1 MYLSSSELARLQV
14 FVNDGI
20 KMVGLRKVRARLIA
34 EALIRGE
41 VFRGNTHIT
50 VHESQCHET
59 NKTIH
64 RIVFEY
70 RGTLIC
76 AYFTKVKTYME
87 LDAGIYE
94 TTASTA
100 SQRHQAKMAIEEVFG
115 GIDCVQ
121 VSYHDACDL
130 LSNVRLA

>member
-1 MYLSSSELARLQV
+1 VYLSSNELAIFQV

-20 KMVGLRKVRARLIA
+20 KMIGLRKVRARLIA

-70 RGTLIC
+70 RGTPIC
-76 AYFTKVKTYME
+76 VYLTGARAFME
-87 LDAGIYE
+87 LDTGIYE

-100 SQRHQAKMAIEEVFG
+100 NQRHQAKMAIEEVFG
-115 GIDCVQ
+115 VIDGVQ

-130 LSNVRLA
+130 LSDVRLA